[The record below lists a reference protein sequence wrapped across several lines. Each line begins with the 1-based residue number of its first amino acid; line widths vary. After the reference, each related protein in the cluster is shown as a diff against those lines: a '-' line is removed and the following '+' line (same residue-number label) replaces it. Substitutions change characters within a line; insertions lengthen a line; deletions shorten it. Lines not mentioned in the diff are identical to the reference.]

1 MASCCTVCFPSLG
14 KIPQGICSCKLAAT
28 IVPTTTP
35 TTMSIQE
42 KQRNTL
48 RNQQCAASKEKE
60 RQVNLLE
67 KIIVALHEHFDNFH
81 YTQRIHILCLAK
93 HYILKKN
100 ELMSDIDFSKLKEM
114 YYEFRQGEENNQ
126 LSIDAIGDKTQDI
139 ILPPSQNERQKCPYC
154 SQKVE

>member
-1 MASCCTVCFPSLG
+1 MATCCSACFPAMG
-14 KIPQGICSCKLAAT
+14 KLPQGICSCKLAAT
-28 IVPTTTP
+28 IVPTTP

-48 RNQQCAASKEKE
+48 RNQQRAASKEKE

-67 KIIVALHEHFDNFH
+67 KIIVALHEHFDKFH

-93 HYILKKN
+93 QYILKKN
-100 ELMSDIDFSKLKEM
+100 ELISDIDFTTLKEM

-139 ILPPSQNERQKCPYC
+139 ILPPSQNERNKCPYC